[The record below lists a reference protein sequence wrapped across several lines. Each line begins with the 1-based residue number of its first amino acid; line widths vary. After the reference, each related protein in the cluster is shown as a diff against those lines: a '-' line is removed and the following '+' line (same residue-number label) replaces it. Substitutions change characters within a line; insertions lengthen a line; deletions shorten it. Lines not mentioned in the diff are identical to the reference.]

1 MWKGSPLVGLD
12 LLELVQLILERFAL
26 VDVLGGKTSKL
37 LYLIRLQL
45 WVFRASKALLSY
57 ASEHLHVRVDLV
69 VNCADS
75 LLLLF
80 LAYTEQNLT
89 CQSR

>member
-37 LYLIRLQL
+37 LDLIRLQL
-45 WVFRASKALLSY
+45 WVFRASKALLSF
-57 ASEHLHVRVDLV
+57 ASELLHVRVDLV